1 MQSKLL
7 SQPVRAILIGAAAL
21 LCQTAVAQ
29 QTPAGAAPATADKPL
44 ATVNGVAIPQKLYE
58 QAVKQAI
65 AQGNPDT
72 PQLREAVKAQ
82 LIARELFVQE
92 AAKQK
97 LDKDP
102 QVLAA
107 AEEAKR
113 NAMLQKYLQGQIQV
127 KQVTE
132 EDVKAHYEKAKAAL
146 GAKEF
151 QLRAIMLNS
160 EQRAREVRDQA
171 VKGKDFAE
179 LARQWSLA
187 PSATRGGEDPGQGR
201 RDAGPAP
208 ADRAGRREAAEG
220 EGDRTGRGPEHLV
233 AGPARGRARHQ
244 GPDLR
249 SGQAQHL
256 SHAPGEGAGARDR
269 GAVRQAQQVG
279 DHCAV
284 GGASEV
290 AATCRARRSAF
301 RRGSNASRR
310 RRRRSAP
317 RGRSSPRTA
326 PARMR
331 PRRRST
337 A

>member
-21 LCQTAVAQ
+21 LCQTAAAQ

-58 QAVKQAI
+58 HAVKQAI

-187 PSATRGGEDPGQGR
+187 PSATRGGELGWVSFKTPAKDGETQGLPLPIAQAVEKLQKGKVTEPVAVQNTWWLVR
-201 RDAGPAP
+201 LEDVRATKAP
-208 ADRAGRREAAEG
+208 TFDQAKPNIYRMLQAKELERATG
-220 EGDRTGRGPEHLV
+220 ELF
-233 AGPARGRARHQ
+233 ARLSKSATI
-244 GPDLR
+244 
-249 SGQAQHL
+249 AQ
-256 SHAPGEGAGARDR
+256 
-269 GAVRQAQQVG
+269 
-279 DHCAV
+279 
-284 GGASEV
+284 
-290 AATCRARRSAF
+290 
-301 RRGSNASRR
+301 
-310 RRRRSAP
+310 
-317 RGRSSPRTA
+317 
-326 PARMR
+326 
-331 PRRRST
+331 
-337 A
+337 

>member
-21 LCQTAVAQ
+21 LCQTAAAQ
-29 QTPAGAAPATADKPL
+29 QTPAGAAPATADKAL

-58 QAVKQAI
+58 HAVKQAI

-72 PQLREAVKAQ
+72 PQLREAVKSQ

-187 PSATRGGEDPGQGR
+187 PSATRGGELGWVSFKTPAKDGETQGLPLPIAQAVEKLQKGKVTEPVAVQNTWWLVR
-201 RDAGPAP
+201 LEDVRATKAP
-208 ADRAGRREAAEG
+208 TFDQAKPNIYRMLQAKELERATG
-220 EGDRTGRGPEHLV
+220 ELF
-233 AGPARGRARHQ
+233 ARLSKSATI
-244 GPDLR
+244 
-249 SGQAQHL
+249 AQ
-256 SHAPGEGAGARDR
+256 
-269 GAVRQAQQVG
+269 
-279 DHCAV
+279 
-284 GGASEV
+284 
-290 AATCRARRSAF
+290 
-301 RRGSNASRR
+301 
-310 RRRRSAP
+310 
-317 RGRSSPRTA
+317 
-326 PARMR
+326 
-331 PRRRST
+331 
-337 A
+337 

>member
-29 QTPAGAAPATADKPL
+29 QTPAGAAPAAADKPL

-58 QAVKQAI
+58 HAVKQAI

-187 PSATRGGEDPGQGR
+187 PSATRGGELGWVSFKTPAKDGETQGLPLPIAQAVEKLQKGKVTEPVVVQNTWWLVR
-201 RDAGPAP
+201 LEDVRATKAP
-208 ADRAGRREAAEG
+208 TFDQAKPNIYRMLQAKELERATG
-220 EGDRTGRGPEHLV
+220 ELF
-233 AGPARGRARHQ
+233 ARLSKSATI
-244 GPDLR
+244 
-249 SGQAQHL
+249 AQ
-256 SHAPGEGAGARDR
+256 
-269 GAVRQAQQVG
+269 
-279 DHCAV
+279 
-284 GGASEV
+284 
-290 AATCRARRSAF
+290 
-301 RRGSNASRR
+301 
-310 RRRRSAP
+310 
-317 RGRSSPRTA
+317 
-326 PARMR
+326 
-331 PRRRST
+331 
-337 A
+337 

>member
-44 ATVNGVAIPQKLYE
+44 ATVTGVAIPQKLYE
-58 QAVKQAI
+58 HAVKQAI

-151 QLRAIMLNS
+151 QLRVIMLNS

-187 PSATRGGEDPGQGR
+187 PSATRGGELGWVSFKTPAKDGETQGLPLPIAQAVEKLQKGKVTEPVAVQNTWWLVR
-201 RDAGPAP
+201 LEDVRATKAP
-208 ADRAGRREAAEG
+208 TFDQAKPNIYRMLQAKELERATG
-220 EGDRTGRGPEHLV
+220 ELF
-233 AGPARGRARHQ
+233 ARLSKSATI
-244 GPDLR
+244 
-249 SGQAQHL
+249 AQ
-256 SHAPGEGAGARDR
+256 
-269 GAVRQAQQVG
+269 
-279 DHCAV
+279 
-284 GGASEV
+284 
-290 AATCRARRSAF
+290 
-301 RRGSNASRR
+301 
-310 RRRRSAP
+310 
-317 RGRSSPRTA
+317 
-326 PARMR
+326 
-331 PRRRST
+331 
-337 A
+337 

>member
-29 QTPAGAAPATADKPL
+29 QTPAGAAPATADKAL

-58 QAVKQAI
+58 HAVKQAI

-72 PQLREAVKAQ
+72 PQLREAVKSQ

-151 QLRAIMLNS
+151 QLRVIMLNS

-187 PSATRGGEDPGQGR
+187 PSATRGGELGWVSFKTPAKDGETQGLPLPIAQAVEKLQKGKVTEPVAVQNTWWLVR
-201 RDAGPAP
+201 LEDVRATKAP
-208 ADRAGRREAAEG
+208 TFDQAKPNIYRMLQAKELERATG
-220 EGDRTGRGPEHLV
+220 ELF
-233 AGPARGRARHQ
+233 ARLSKSATI
-244 GPDLR
+244 
-249 SGQAQHL
+249 AQ
-256 SHAPGEGAGARDR
+256 
-269 GAVRQAQQVG
+269 
-279 DHCAV
+279 
-284 GGASEV
+284 
-290 AATCRARRSAF
+290 
-301 RRGSNASRR
+301 
-310 RRRRSAP
+310 
-317 RGRSSPRTA
+317 
-326 PARMR
+326 
-331 PRRRST
+331 
-337 A
+337 

>member
-58 QAVKQAI
+58 HAVKQAI

-187 PSATRGGEDPGQGR
+187 PSATRGGELGWVSFKTPAKDGETQGLPLPIAQAVEKLQKGKVTEPVAVQNTWWLVR
-201 RDAGPAP
+201 LEDVRATKAP
-208 ADRAGRREAAEG
+208 TFDQAKPNIYRMLQAKELERATG
-220 EGDRTGRGPEHLV
+220 ELF
-233 AGPARGRARHQ
+233 ARLSKSATI
-244 GPDLR
+244 
-249 SGQAQHL
+249 AQ
-256 SHAPGEGAGARDR
+256 
-269 GAVRQAQQVG
+269 
-279 DHCAV
+279 
-284 GGASEV
+284 
-290 AATCRARRSAF
+290 
-301 RRGSNASRR
+301 
-310 RRRRSAP
+310 
-317 RGRSSPRTA
+317 
-326 PARMR
+326 
-331 PRRRST
+331 
-337 A
+337 

>member
-29 QTPAGAAPATADKPL
+29 QTPAGAAPATATADKPL

-58 QAVKQAI
+58 HAVKQAI

-72 PQLREAVKAQ
+72 PQLREAVKSQ

-187 PSATRGGEDPGQGR
+187 PSATRGGELGWVSFKTPAKDGETQGLPLPIAQAVEKLQKGKVTEPVAVQNTWWLVR
-201 RDAGPAP
+201 LEDVRATKAP
-208 ADRAGRREAAEG
+208 TFDQAKPNIYRMLQAKELERATG
-220 EGDRTGRGPEHLV
+220 ELF
-233 AGPARGRARHQ
+233 ARLSKSATI
-244 GPDLR
+244 
-249 SGQAQHL
+249 AQ
-256 SHAPGEGAGARDR
+256 
-269 GAVRQAQQVG
+269 
-279 DHCAV
+279 
-284 GGASEV
+284 
-290 AATCRARRSAF
+290 
-301 RRGSNASRR
+301 
-310 RRRRSAP
+310 
-317 RGRSSPRTA
+317 
-326 PARMR
+326 
-331 PRRRST
+331 
-337 A
+337 

>member
-29 QTPAGAAPATADKPL
+29 QTPAGAAPAAADKPL

-58 QAVKQAI
+58 HAVKQAI

-187 PSATRGGEDPGQGR
+187 PSATRGGELGWVSFKTPAKDGETQGLPLPIAQAVEKLQKGKVTEPVAVQNTWWLVR
-201 RDAGPAP
+201 LEDVRATKAP
-208 ADRAGRREAAEG
+208 TFDQAKPNIYRMLQAKELERATG
-220 EGDRTGRGPEHLV
+220 ELF
-233 AGPARGRARHQ
+233 ARLSKSATI
-244 GPDLR
+244 
-249 SGQAQHL
+249 AQ
-256 SHAPGEGAGARDR
+256 
-269 GAVRQAQQVG
+269 
-279 DHCAV
+279 
-284 GGASEV
+284 
-290 AATCRARRSAF
+290 
-301 RRGSNASRR
+301 
-310 RRRRSAP
+310 
-317 RGRSSPRTA
+317 
-326 PARMR
+326 
-331 PRRRST
+331 
-337 A
+337 

>member
-58 QAVKQAI
+58 HAVKQAI

-151 QLRAIMLNS
+151 QLRVIMLNS

-187 PSATRGGEDPGQGR
+187 PSATRGGELGWVSFKTPAKDGETQGLPLPIAQAVEKLQKGKVTEPVAVQNTWWLVR
-201 RDAGPAP
+201 LEDVRATKAP
-208 ADRAGRREAAEG
+208 TFDQAKPNIYRMLQAKELERATG
-220 EGDRTGRGPEHLV
+220 ELF
-233 AGPARGRARHQ
+233 ARLSKSATI
-244 GPDLR
+244 
-249 SGQAQHL
+249 AQ
-256 SHAPGEGAGARDR
+256 
-269 GAVRQAQQVG
+269 
-279 DHCAV
+279 
-284 GGASEV
+284 
-290 AATCRARRSAF
+290 
-301 RRGSNASRR
+301 
-310 RRRRSAP
+310 
-317 RGRSSPRTA
+317 
-326 PARMR
+326 
-331 PRRRST
+331 
-337 A
+337 

>member
-187 PSATRGGEDPGQGR
+187 PSATRGGELGWVSFKTPAKDGETQGLPLPIAQAVEKLQKGKVTEPVAVQNSWWLVR
-201 RDAGPAP
+201 LEDVRATKAP
-208 ADRAGRREAAEG
+208 TFDQAKPNIYRMLQAKELERATG
-220 EGDRTGRGPEHLV
+220 ELF
-233 AGPARGRARHQ
+233 ARLSKSATI
-244 GPDLR
+244 
-249 SGQAQHL
+249 AQ
-256 SHAPGEGAGARDR
+256 
-269 GAVRQAQQVG
+269 
-279 DHCAV
+279 
-284 GGASEV
+284 
-290 AATCRARRSAF
+290 
-301 RRGSNASRR
+301 
-310 RRRRSAP
+310 
-317 RGRSSPRTA
+317 
-326 PARMR
+326 
-331 PRRRST
+331 
-337 A
+337 

>member
-187 PSATRGGEDPGQGR
+187 PSATRGGELGWVSFKTPAKDGETQGLPLPIAQAVEKLQKGKVTEPVAVQNTWWLVR
-201 RDAGPAP
+201 LEDVRATKAP
-208 ADRAGRREAAEG
+208 TFDQAKPNIYRMLQAKELERATG
-220 EGDRTGRGPEHLV
+220 ELF
-233 AGPARGRARHQ
+233 ARLSKSATI
-244 GPDLR
+244 
-249 SGQAQHL
+249 AQ
-256 SHAPGEGAGARDR
+256 
-269 GAVRQAQQVG
+269 
-279 DHCAV
+279 
-284 GGASEV
+284 
-290 AATCRARRSAF
+290 
-301 RRGSNASRR
+301 
-310 RRRRSAP
+310 
-317 RGRSSPRTA
+317 
-326 PARMR
+326 
-331 PRRRST
+331 
-337 A
+337 

>member
-21 LCQTAVAQ
+21 LCQTAAAQ
-29 QTPAGAAPATADKPL
+29 QTPAGAAPATADKAL

-58 QAVKQAI
+58 HAVKQAI

-187 PSATRGGEDPGQGR
+187 PSATRGGELGWVSFKTPAKDGETQGLPLPIAQAVEKLQKGKVTEPVAVQNTWWLVR
-201 RDAGPAP
+201 LEDVRATKAP
-208 ADRAGRREAAEG
+208 TFDQAKPNIYRMLQAKELERATG
-220 EGDRTGRGPEHLV
+220 ELF
-233 AGPARGRARHQ
+233 ARLSKSATI
-244 GPDLR
+244 
-249 SGQAQHL
+249 AQ
-256 SHAPGEGAGARDR
+256 
-269 GAVRQAQQVG
+269 
-279 DHCAV
+279 
-284 GGASEV
+284 
-290 AATCRARRSAF
+290 
-301 RRGSNASRR
+301 
-310 RRRRSAP
+310 
-317 RGRSSPRTA
+317 
-326 PARMR
+326 
-331 PRRRST
+331 
-337 A
+337 

>member
-21 LCQTAVAQ
+21 LCQTAAAQ
-29 QTPAGAAPATADKPL
+29 QTPAGAAPATADKAL

-58 QAVKQAI
+58 HAVKQAI

-151 QLRAIMLNS
+151 QLRVIMLNS

-187 PSATRGGEDPGQGR
+187 PSATRGGELGWVSFKTPAKDGETQGLPLPIAQAVEKLQKGKVTEPVPVQNTWWLVR
-201 RDAGPAP
+201 LEDVRATKAP
-208 ADRAGRREAAEG
+208 TFDQAKPNIYRMLQAKELERATG
-220 EGDRTGRGPEHLV
+220 ELF
-233 AGPARGRARHQ
+233 ARLSKSATI
-244 GPDLR
+244 
-249 SGQAQHL
+249 AQ
-256 SHAPGEGAGARDR
+256 
-269 GAVRQAQQVG
+269 
-279 DHCAV
+279 
-284 GGASEV
+284 
-290 AATCRARRSAF
+290 
-301 RRGSNASRR
+301 
-310 RRRRSAP
+310 
-317 RGRSSPRTA
+317 
-326 PARMR
+326 
-331 PRRRST
+331 
-337 A
+337 

>member
-29 QTPAGAAPATADKPL
+29 QTPAGAAPATATATADKPL

-58 QAVKQAI
+58 HAVKQAI

-187 PSATRGGEDPGQGR
+187 PSATRGGELGWVSFKTPAKDGETQGLPLPIAQAVEKLQKGKVTEPVAVQNTWWLVR
-201 RDAGPAP
+201 LEDVRATKAP
-208 ADRAGRREAAEG
+208 SFDQAKPNIYRMLQAKELERATG
-220 EGDRTGRGPEHLV
+220 ELF
-233 AGPARGRARHQ
+233 ARLSKSATI
-244 GPDLR
+244 
-249 SGQAQHL
+249 AQ
-256 SHAPGEGAGARDR
+256 
-269 GAVRQAQQVG
+269 
-279 DHCAV
+279 
-284 GGASEV
+284 
-290 AATCRARRSAF
+290 
-301 RRGSNASRR
+301 
-310 RRRRSAP
+310 
-317 RGRSSPRTA
+317 
-326 PARMR
+326 
-331 PRRRST
+331 
-337 A
+337 

>member
-29 QTPAGAAPATADKPL
+29 QTPAGAAPATATADKPL

-58 QAVKQAI
+58 HAVKQAI

-107 AEEAKR
+107 AKEAKR

-187 PSATRGGEDPGQGR
+187 PSATRGGELGWVSFKTPAKDGETQGLPLPIAQAVEKLQKGKVTEPVAVQNTWWLVR
-201 RDAGPAP
+201 LEDVRATKAP
-208 ADRAGRREAAEG
+208 TFDQAKPNIYRMLQAKELERATG
-220 EGDRTGRGPEHLV
+220 ELF
-233 AGPARGRARHQ
+233 ARLSKSATI
-244 GPDLR
+244 
-249 SGQAQHL
+249 AQ
-256 SHAPGEGAGARDR
+256 
-269 GAVRQAQQVG
+269 
-279 DHCAV
+279 
-284 GGASEV
+284 
-290 AATCRARRSAF
+290 
-301 RRGSNASRR
+301 
-310 RRRRSAP
+310 
-317 RGRSSPRTA
+317 
-326 PARMR
+326 
-331 PRRRST
+331 
-337 A
+337 

>member
-58 QAVKQAI
+58 HAVKQAI

-72 PQLREAVKAQ
+72 PQLREAVKSQ

-187 PSATRGGEDPGQGR
+187 PSATRGGELGWVSFKTPAKDGETQGLPLPIAQAVEKLQKGKVTEPVAVQNTWWLVR
-201 RDAGPAP
+201 LEDVRATKAP
-208 ADRAGRREAAEG
+208 TFDQAKPNIYRMLQAKELERATG
-220 EGDRTGRGPEHLV
+220 ELF
-233 AGPARGRARHQ
+233 ARLSKSATI
-244 GPDLR
+244 
-249 SGQAQHL
+249 AQ
-256 SHAPGEGAGARDR
+256 
-269 GAVRQAQQVG
+269 
-279 DHCAV
+279 
-284 GGASEV
+284 
-290 AATCRARRSAF
+290 
-301 RRGSNASRR
+301 
-310 RRRRSAP
+310 
-317 RGRSSPRTA
+317 
-326 PARMR
+326 
-331 PRRRST
+331 
-337 A
+337 

>member
-29 QTPAGAAPATADKPL
+29 QTPAGAAPATAIADKPL

-58 QAVKQAI
+58 HAVKQAI

-187 PSATRGGEDPGQGR
+187 PSATRGGELGWVSFKTPAKDGETQGLPLPIAQAVEKLQKGKVTEPVAVQNTWWLVR
-201 RDAGPAP
+201 LEDVRATKAP
-208 ADRAGRREAAEG
+208 TFDQAKPNIYRMLQAKELERATG
-220 EGDRTGRGPEHLV
+220 ELF
-233 AGPARGRARHQ
+233 ARLSKSATI
-244 GPDLR
+244 
-249 SGQAQHL
+249 AQ
-256 SHAPGEGAGARDR
+256 
-269 GAVRQAQQVG
+269 
-279 DHCAV
+279 
-284 GGASEV
+284 
-290 AATCRARRSAF
+290 
-301 RRGSNASRR
+301 
-310 RRRRSAP
+310 
-317 RGRSSPRTA
+317 
-326 PARMR
+326 
-331 PRRRST
+331 
-337 A
+337 

>member
-58 QAVKQAI
+58 HAVKQAI

-187 PSATRGGEDPGQGR
+187 PSATRGGELGWVSFKTPAKDGETQGLPLPIAQAVEKLQKGKVTEPVAVQNTWWLVR
-201 RDAGPAP
+201 LEDVRATKAP
-208 ADRAGRREAAEG
+208 PFDQAKPNIYRMLQAKELERATG
-220 EGDRTGRGPEHLV
+220 ELF
-233 AGPARGRARHQ
+233 ARLSKSATI
-244 GPDLR
+244 
-249 SGQAQHL
+249 AQ
-256 SHAPGEGAGARDR
+256 
-269 GAVRQAQQVG
+269 
-279 DHCAV
+279 
-284 GGASEV
+284 
-290 AATCRARRSAF
+290 
-301 RRGSNASRR
+301 
-310 RRRRSAP
+310 
-317 RGRSSPRTA
+317 
-326 PARMR
+326 
-331 PRRRST
+331 
-337 A
+337 

>member
-29 QTPAGAAPATADKPL
+29 QTPAGAAPATATADKPL

-58 QAVKQAI
+58 HAVKQAI

-187 PSATRGGEDPGQGR
+187 PSATRGGELGWVSFKTPAKDGETQGLPLPIAQAVEKLQKGKVTEPVAVQNTWWLVR
-201 RDAGPAP
+201 LEDVRATKAP
-208 ADRAGRREAAEG
+208 TFDQAKPNIYRMLQAKELERATG
-220 EGDRTGRGPEHLV
+220 ELF
-233 AGPARGRARHQ
+233 ARLSKSATI
-244 GPDLR
+244 
-249 SGQAQHL
+249 AQ
-256 SHAPGEGAGARDR
+256 
-269 GAVRQAQQVG
+269 
-279 DHCAV
+279 
-284 GGASEV
+284 
-290 AATCRARRSAF
+290 
-301 RRGSNASRR
+301 
-310 RRRRSAP
+310 
-317 RGRSSPRTA
+317 
-326 PARMR
+326 
-331 PRRRST
+331 
-337 A
+337 

>member
-29 QTPAGAAPATADKPL
+29 QTPAGAAPAAADKPL

-58 QAVKQAI
+58 HAVKQAI
-65 AQGNPDT
+65 AHGNPDT

-187 PSATRGGEDPGQGR
+187 PSATRGGELGWVSFKTPAKDGETQGLPLPIAQAVEKLQKGKVTEPVAVQNTWWLVR
-201 RDAGPAP
+201 LEDVRATKAP
-208 ADRAGRREAAEG
+208 TFDQAKPNIYRMLQAKELERATG
-220 EGDRTGRGPEHLV
+220 ELF
-233 AGPARGRARHQ
+233 ARLSKSATI
-244 GPDLR
+244 
-249 SGQAQHL
+249 AQ
-256 SHAPGEGAGARDR
+256 
-269 GAVRQAQQVG
+269 
-279 DHCAV
+279 
-284 GGASEV
+284 
-290 AATCRARRSAF
+290 
-301 RRGSNASRR
+301 
-310 RRRRSAP
+310 
-317 RGRSSPRTA
+317 
-326 PARMR
+326 
-331 PRRRST
+331 
-337 A
+337 

>member
-7 SQPVRAILIGAAAL
+7 SQPVRAILIGAVAL
-21 LCQTAVAQ
+21 LCQTALAQ
-29 QTPAGAAPATADKPL
+29 QTPAGAAPATATADKPL

-58 QAVKQAI
+58 HAVKQAI

-72 PQLREAVKAQ
+72 PQLREAVKSQ

-187 PSATRGGEDPGQGR
+187 PSATRGGELGWVSFKTPAKDGETQGLPLPIAQAVEKLQKGKVTEPVAVQNTWWLVR
-201 RDAGPAP
+201 LEDVRATKAP
-208 ADRAGRREAAEG
+208 TFDQAKPNIYRMLQAKELERATG
-220 EGDRTGRGPEHLV
+220 ELF
-233 AGPARGRARHQ
+233 ARLSKSATI
-244 GPDLR
+244 
-249 SGQAQHL
+249 AQ
-256 SHAPGEGAGARDR
+256 
-269 GAVRQAQQVG
+269 
-279 DHCAV
+279 
-284 GGASEV
+284 
-290 AATCRARRSAF
+290 
-301 RRGSNASRR
+301 
-310 RRRRSAP
+310 
-317 RGRSSPRTA
+317 
-326 PARMR
+326 
-331 PRRRST
+331 
-337 A
+337 